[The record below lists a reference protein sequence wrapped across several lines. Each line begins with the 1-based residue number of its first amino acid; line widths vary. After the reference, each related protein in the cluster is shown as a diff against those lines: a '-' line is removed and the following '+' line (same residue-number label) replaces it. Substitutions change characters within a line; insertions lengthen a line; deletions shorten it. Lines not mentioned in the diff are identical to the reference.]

1 MPRKLAPLS
10 PVLMERSRRS
20 GKSSATAARA
30 AEDCATAAA
39 TTASGA
45 GRATGGGWLP
55 APRGKPPAAK
65 KQPTPGGVGGGRS
78 DTLPRAA
85 QGAAQAAGDVAS
97 PPRAH
102 REAQASMPAVLT
114 TMLLSKPA
122 QLYIWSM
129 WALLREANAEHTKSP
144 ARRAC
149 EASTLQRSVWLC
161 AVATAG
167 KCAHRDDAQAVLRAG
182 GARQPV
188 PVLERVRG
196 ESGGAPRQDVHSAGC
211 HVSLRRV
218 YLREHVRIRISAS
231 QSCPVFVCRGTV
243 RYAERCVRK
252 LLSHGAASKRPVLR
266 SLRSARQFRL
276 RARPYIASAR
286 PRARA
291 GREISRI
298 KKMVPCP
305 GHQRRHTRTH
315 TRTSRSHPRTLA
327 GSHTHI
333 HRTFGSPRNRTSY
346 EPQRA
351 RPRANPLPSSLQ
363 SMKQR
368 TCPGIVLA
376 RRPAPDHQAR
386 AARSKRRRSSI
397 QHSELHHQQLSRLCC
412 MLASTRLK
420 VRARSLKS
428 SSKRLDMSEDLR
440 SASITKPAPV

>member
-1 MPRKLAPLS
+1 MLHVLTSLVSHRKATLPRKLAPLS

-149 EASTLQRSVWLC
+149 EASTLQRSVWLS
-161 AVATAG
+161 AVATAVT
-167 KCAHRDDAQAVLRAG
+167 HRR
-182 GARQPV
+182 
-188 PVLERVRG
+188 RVEAG
-196 ESGGAPRQDVHSAGC
+196 ESRFVVEGVHKLHESDA
-211 HVSLRRV
+211 
-218 YLREHVRIRISAS
+218 
-231 QSCPVFVCRGTV
+231 RG
-243 RYAERCVRK
+243 R
-252 LLSHGAASKRPVLR
+252 
-266 SLRSARQFRL
+266 
-276 RARPYIASAR
+276 
-286 PRARA
+286 
-291 GREISRI
+291 
-298 KKMVPCP
+298 
-305 GHQRRHTRTH
+305 
-315 TRTSRSHPRTLA
+315 
-327 GSHTHI
+327 
-333 HRTFGSPRNRTSY
+333 
-346 EPQRA
+346 
-351 RPRANPLPSSLQ
+351 
-363 SMKQR
+363 
-368 TCPGIVLA
+368 
-376 RRPAPDHQAR
+376 DAR
-386 AARSKRRRSSI
+386 AACRGR
-397 QHSELHHQQLSRLCC
+397 
-412 MLASTRLK
+412 
-420 VRARSLKS
+420 
-428 SSKRLDMSEDLR
+428 
-440 SASITKPAPV
+440 